1 MIFAKG
7 RLWPSSRQDEI
18 LSGLEA
24 YINRVRATKTL
35 SRETVIRALSALGDR
50 IWRGEFDGR
59 IASLAAGEDAARYK
73 KLAVSALNRENIELR
88 LARELGSGP
97 MPSAPGIR
105 TEFRPLGTLFHIA
118 AGNMDGLPAL
128 SAAEGLLTGNFNILK
143 LPQAD
148 SGLTVEIL
156 SELCRAEPEIADF
169 VAVFDTPSS
178 DVAAMKKMAEMADGI
193 VLWGGEE
200 AERAVRNLAPAG
212 AKLIEWGHRL
222 GFCYVKTDFDA
233 LCAGDPDP
241 RLISDLSGLAEHI
254 ALTGQLLC
262 SSCQTVFLD
271 TARREDMEAFARIF
285 LPLLEE
291 AVKKH
296 PPAEIGVLAARSIR
310 QRMIRMERALEKNGI
325 DTPAEDRGS
334 PEKDR
339 AILEGRECSLI
350 LCRDSSLELSPLC
363 MSVPVKRLP
372 EKNLLPTLR
381 RGESKG
387 RLQTA
392 GLICPDEDRGRLTD
406 LLLRAGLTRVTA
418 PARMSEPFP
427 GESHDG
433 EYPLRRYVR
442 AADVEELG
450 VRSEELG
457 AARG

>member
-1 MIFAKG
+1 MIFAKS
-7 RLWPSSRQDEI
+7 RFWPDDRQDEI

-24 YINRVRATKTL
+24 YINRVRATKRL
-35 SRETVIRALSALGDR
+35 EQERVIRALDALGR
-50 IWRGEFDGR
+50 RVAAGEFDGR
-59 IASLAAGEDAARYK
+59 ITALAAGEKAERYRAM
-73 KLAVSALNRENIELR
+73 AVRCLSRAYVEDRVR
-88 LARELGSGP
+88 RELF
-97 MPSAPGIR
+97 MPADPPEAPIR
-105 TEFRPLGTLFHIA
+105 TELRPLGTLFHIA

-178 DVAAMKKMAEMADGI
+178 DVAAMKKMAGMADGI

-241 RLISDLSGLAEHI
+241 RLISDLSVLAEHI

-339 AILEGRECSLI
+339 AILEGLECSLI
-350 LCRDSSLELSPLC
+350 LCRDSLLELSPLC
-363 MSVPVKRLP
+363 MSIPVKRLP

-418 PARMSEPFP
+418 PARMSAPFP

-442 AADVEELG
+442 AADVEEG
-450 VRSEELG
+450 G
-457 AARG
+457 AVSG